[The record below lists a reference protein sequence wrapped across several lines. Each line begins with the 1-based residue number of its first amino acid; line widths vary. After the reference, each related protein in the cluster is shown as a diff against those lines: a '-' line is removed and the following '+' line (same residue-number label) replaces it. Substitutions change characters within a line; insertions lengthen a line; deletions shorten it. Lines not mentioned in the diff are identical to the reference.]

1 MSLTHDIVPLQ
12 RAALQTCS
20 SAKLKRYKTGFSAK
34 VYIPRCKRGNAIG
47 LAGEQG
53 EPWIAALAGHHV
65 DPLKQQAEQQRL
77 MLERFQ
83 QEVPE

>member
-1 MSLTHDIVPLQ
+1 MQ
-12 RAALQTCS
+12 RAT
-20 SAKLKRYKTGFSAK
+20 
-34 VYIPRCKRGNAIG
+34 AIV

-83 QEVPE
+83 QEVPLIALVSIII

>member
-1 MSLTHDIVPLQ
+1 MQQHYH
-12 RAALQTCS
+12 A
-20 SAKLKRYKTGFSAK
+20 
-34 VYIPRCKRGNAIG
+34 
-47 LAGEQG
+47 EQG

-83 QEVPE
+83 QEVRKRHQCLHHMQATIALQTHPDHATFIFAI

>member
-1 MSLTHDIVPLQ
+1 MQ
-12 RAALQTCS
+12 RTVLQTCS
-20 SAKLKRYKTGFSAK
+20 SAKLKRYKARFSAQ
-34 VYIPRCKRGNAIG
+34 VPVSNCKRAV
-47 LAGEQG
+47 ATVPAVEQG

-83 QEVPE
+83 HEVRLQNWQ